1 MGLATYETIADDAR
15 VWLEN
20 SLFFEPWQ
28 MIEALEMMIWMVF
41 ECV

>member
-1 MGLATYETIADDAR
+1 
-15 VWLEN
+15 LEN